1 MFFPYVDKGDHL
13 GIKKVDFARAVVA
26 GDCLEVEKMIADG
39 LTPSMTTGLQEDT
52 GMTLLHYA
60 VWGTKGSD
68 IVDELDPQFPPRL
81 VSLVDH
87 LRVARMIIANGA
99 DVSPK
104 NRVGHTPLHLAVWN
118 GCPLIVQELLANGAD
133 LISVDNDGY
142 TAGHLAMEYQR
153 PTIAALIAAEGPRRV
168 LIAQCEAFAMGKQ
181 ERLGVGSLVQGLPLE
196 VVRMVT
202 DLV

>member
-1 MFFPYVDKGDHL
+1 VE
-13 GIKKVDFARAVVA
+13 FAMAVAA
-26 GDCLEVEKMIADG
+26 GDCLKVEMMIADG

-118 GCPLIVQELLANGAD
+118 GCPRIVQELLANGAD

-168 LIAQCEAFAMGKQ
+168 LIAAEAVRIAQCEAFAMGQQ
-181 ERLGVGSLVQGLPLE
+181 ERLGVVSRVQWLHPE